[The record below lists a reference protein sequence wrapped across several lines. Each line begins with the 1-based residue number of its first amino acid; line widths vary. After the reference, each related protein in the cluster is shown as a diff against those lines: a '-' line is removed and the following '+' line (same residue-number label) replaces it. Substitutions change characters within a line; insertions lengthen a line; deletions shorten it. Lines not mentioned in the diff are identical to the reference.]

1 MAHAHTVF
9 FTLKESSPAQCRKL
23 VRECVE
29 YLGGHDGVVALSAGT
44 RAAGCERDVNDI
56 QFHVS
61 LHILFADRQSHDA
74 YQAAPRHR
82 EFVARNSTN
91 WETVRVFDSTVDQ

>member
-9 FTLKESSPAQCRKL
+9 FTLKDSSPAQCRRL
-23 VRECVE
+23 VSDCIDS
-29 YLGGHDGVVALSAGT
+29 LGGHDGVVALSAGT
-44 RAAGCERDVNDI
+44 RAEGCVREVNDLE
-56 QFHVS
+56 FHVS

-82 EFVARNSTN
+82 EFAERNRAN
-91 WETVRVFDSTVDQ
+91 WEKVRVFDSTVE